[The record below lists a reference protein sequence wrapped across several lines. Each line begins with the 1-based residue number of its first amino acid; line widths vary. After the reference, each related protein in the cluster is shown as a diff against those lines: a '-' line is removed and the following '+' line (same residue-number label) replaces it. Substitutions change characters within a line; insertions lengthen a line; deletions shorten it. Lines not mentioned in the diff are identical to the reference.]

1 MLALLSQLL
10 HECGENALWIADEN
24 SKALLVDN
32 AASSSQPFPGRLI
45 SNRWDIV
52 QAAASI
58 GIRAS
63 FSDFNLE
70 SAAESAALE
79 VEVEGEGE
87 GRFSRILYPV
97 SKEKAAVHHII
108 NCAPDF
114 LQPGGELLL
123 IGSKNSGIKT
133 YAQKAAQRFGASKQL
148 QKHGSDYLSISK
160 VQPQTGQR
168 LDDSDYPLL
177 RPLDSLGG
185 LYSKPGLFGW
195 NKIDTGSAL
204 LATHFAEHHPSANAR
219 VVDLGCGY
227 GYLSTQLAQQLPTAQ
242 AITIQAT
249 DNNAAAIQACQR
261 NFQVLGI
268 QGEVVAGDAGST
280 IESRS
285 ADLLICNPP
294 FHQGFQVEGDL
305 TDRFL
310 KQAARILR
318 PQGIALFVVN
328 EFIPLGKKAQG
339 IFQSAELL
347 NKEKGFCVYRLT
359 KS

>member
-10 HECGENALWIADEN
+10 RECDENALWIADEN

-32 AASSSQPFPGRLI
+32 TNGNSQPFPGRLI

-52 QAAASI
+52 QAAAKI

-63 FSDFNLE
+63 FNDFDLE
-70 SAAESAALE
+70 SAAESTTLE
-79 VEVEGEGE
+79 VE

-160 VQPQTGQR
+160 VQSQTGQR

-177 RPLDSLGG
+177 RPLESLGG

-204 LATHFAEHHPSANAR
+204 LAAHFAEHHPSTNAQ

-227 GYLSTQLAQQLPTAQ
+227 GYLSTQLAQQLPKAQ
-242 AITIQAT
+242 AIYIQAT
-249 DNNAAAIQACQR
+249 DNNAAAIQACQK
-261 NFQVLGI
+261 NFQELGI
-268 QGEVVAGDAGST
+268 QGEVVAGDAGSA
-280 IESRS
+280 IESGS

-339 IFQSAELL
+339 IFQCAELL